1 MTPGTSSRLRSS
13 RFNNWLQRRMRVRP
27 EGGRNNMPS
36 TPQPTSGLTMGKALY
51 CISLIA
57 PKALLHDW
65 LVLWERQQGQL

>member
-1 MTPGTSSRLRSS
+1 
-13 RFNNWLQRRMRVRP
+13 
-27 EGGRNNMPS
+27 
-36 TPQPTSGLTMGKALY
+36 MGKALY